1 MNSISLHTSK
11 AHSFFIVPVKIK
23 SDGDEFDNGHA
34 IAEYSTQ
41 HPTTIAEQRLFCNVQ
56 LRRAKIR
63 ITKHLTLAILLVMLF
78 QAPNI
83 AWC

>member
-1 MNSISLHTSK
+1 MSLTT
-11 AHSFFIVPVKIK
+11 VTQLRNTVL
-23 SDGDEFDNGHA
+23 
-34 IAEYSTQ
+34 Q
-41 HPTTIAEQRLFCNVQ
+41 HPTTIAEQPSFCNVQ

-83 AWC
+83 A